1 MPDVKLAVRNDVLGK
16 RRALSTESRKQ
27 KSQAIVDSLIELS
40 LFKDAMTIAT
50 YLPLTSEVDLSRLL
64 RLEHRS
70 KCLVAPRT
78 LPNFE
83 MSFNRVGSIDTLE
96 VGFGGVQQPTR
107 AAELVSPSAIDL
119 FLVPL
124 AACDRQGNRLGFGK
138 GYYDRALADAPGFKL
153 GIGFHCQLLD
163 HVPSDSY
170 DVPMN
175 GFLSEEGLIQF

>member
-50 YLPLTSEVDLSRLL
+50 YLPLSSEVDLSRLL

-70 KCLVAPRT
+70 KCFVAPRT

-83 MSFNRVGSIDTLE
+83 LSFHRVTSSDTFE
-96 VGFGGVQQPTR
+96 T
-107 AAELVSPSAIDL
+107 A
-119 FLVPL
+119 L
-124 AACDRQGNRLGFGK
+124 AARSTDRSCRPRVAKCNRSVSGPTGSL
-138 GYYDRALADAPGFKL
+138 
-153 GIGFHCQLLD
+153 
-163 HVPSDSY
+163 
-170 DVPMN
+170 
-175 GFLSEEGLIQF
+175 